1 MTTDYRALCVELL
14 DVIGSLVGGV
24 ECGHYRQR
32 DMWKCREIF
41 NRARA
46 ALAQPATEPPA
57 PVDLSHLSDGEF
69 NALVPQGYHGVG
81 DCLPVP
87 EGPTDEELLITY
99 QRAVSNQVEIIIQ
112 STGTYAGMDDLAAA
126 TLAGL
131 YAVLARWGRAA
142 LAQPEP
148 EGLTDE
154 DMDDLADDLL
164 GIVLPEG
171 SGARLIKRALEL
183 WGRPVIKPVP
193 VAERLPGPE
202 DCDAEGQSWWYHP
215 ETMSCV
221 ACWCYSRGNGT
232 EKHWLPHYALPV
244 PQQED
249 NR

>member
-1 MTTDYRALCVELL
+1 MTT
-14 DVIGSLVGGV
+14 
-24 ECGHYRQR
+24 
-32 DMWKCREIF
+32 
-41 NRARA
+41 
-46 ALAQPATEPPA
+46 PTE
-57 PVDLSHLSDGEF
+57 PVDLSHLSDGNF

-81 DCLPVP
+81 DCQPEP
-87 EGPTDEELLITY
+87 EGPSDEELLITY
-99 QRAVSNQVEIIIQ
+99 QHAVSNQVESIIQ

-193 VAERLPGPE
+193 VAERLPGAE
-202 DCDAEGQSWWYHP
+202 DLDDQGTCWMWHPVNYHYCLCRP
-215 ETMSCV
+215 DPSVHT
-221 ACWCYSRGNGT
+221 
-232 EKHWLPHYALPV
+232 HWLPHHALPV
-244 PQQED
+244 PTSEPGVKP
-249 NR
+249 